1 MMMEISKITSD
12 SSIDVIIRTL
22 QKDEIEVFKKMN
34 LQFYKEI
41 DFDYIADEYDEIVS
55 DFLNKG
61 EIIVAVVSNTIIGF
75 ITYVV
80 TNAIYAKGNLGVVN
94 ELYIVPDFRSQKIGQ
109 KLIAFVIAI
118 AKKEGWKRIE
128 LDTPRPDV
136 SEKALNFYQNEGFLT
151 SGFRMKKVIIK

>member
-1 MMMEISKITSD
+1 MKEISNLTSD
-12 SSIDVIIRTL
+12 ATIEVDIRTL
-22 QKDEIEVFKKMN
+22 QKEEIEVFKKMN

-41 DFDYIADEYDEIVS
+41 DFDYKAEEYDEIVS
-55 DFLNKG
+55 DFLTKG

-75 ITYVV
+75 VTYVV

-94 ELYIVPDFRSQKIGQ
+94 ELYIVPDFRSQKNGQ
-109 KLIAFVIAI
+109 KLMAYVLAI

-136 SEKALNFYQNEGFLT
+136 SEKALNFYLNEGFVT
-151 SGFRMKKVIIK
+151 SGFRMKKVITK